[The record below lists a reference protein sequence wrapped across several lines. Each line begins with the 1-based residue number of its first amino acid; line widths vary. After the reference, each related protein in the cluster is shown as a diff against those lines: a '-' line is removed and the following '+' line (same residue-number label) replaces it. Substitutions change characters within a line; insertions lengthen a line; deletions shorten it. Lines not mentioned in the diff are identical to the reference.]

1 MPELMDIAEKLF
13 VAQGY
18 QHTMVSDIVKQAK
31 VAQGSFYLM
40 KQCTRPTW
48 WQSWA
53 SDPRRMN
60 RLWTHLRIAEQ
71 IGTG

>member
-40 KQCTRPTW
+40 KQCTG
-48 WQSWA
+48 
-53 SDPRRMN
+53 PRAGKVGKV
-60 RLWTHLRIAEQ
+60 IQGE
-71 IGTG
+71 